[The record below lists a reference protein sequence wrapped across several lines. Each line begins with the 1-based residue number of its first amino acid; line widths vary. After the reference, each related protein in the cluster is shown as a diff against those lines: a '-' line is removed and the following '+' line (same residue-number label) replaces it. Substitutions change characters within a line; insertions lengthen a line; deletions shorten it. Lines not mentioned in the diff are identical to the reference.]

1 MTSVVWTWT
10 CWSRWPALR
19 VSFLDVGRP
28 AIRDLRPRAG
38 GLWERLPLPEENI
51 IAISVGLI
59 AQRARPLSSP
69 RIFRKLGLALLVA
82 GIALNVAAI
91 RDRGPGSI
99 DEPTRLVTAG
109 VHARTR
115 NPMYLGW
122 SAIHIGI
129 GLAARSPW
137 VLFTWPVAAVFIHRS
152 VRAEEEFLAREFGSA
167 YETYREMV
175 PRYLL

>member
-1 MTSVVWTWT
+1 M
-10 CWSRWPALR
+10 
-19 VSFLDVGRP
+19 
-28 AIRDLRPRAG
+28 
-38 GLWERLPLPEENI
+38 PEENI

-69 RIFRKLGLALLVA
+69 RIFRNLGWALLIG
-82 GIALNVAAI
+82 GIAFNVAAI
-91 RDRGPGSI
+91 WDRGPGSI
-99 DEPTRLVTAG
+99 DEPTRLITAG

-137 VLFTWPVAAVFIHRS
+137 VLFTWPVAALFVHRS
-152 VRAEEEFLAREFGSA
+152 VRAEEVFLARKFGSA

-175 PRYLL
+175 PRYLT

>member
-1 MTSVVWTWT
+1 
-10 CWSRWPALR
+10 
-19 VSFLDVGRP
+19 
-28 AIRDLRPRAG
+28 
-38 GLWERLPLPEENI
+38 LPEENI

-69 RIFRKLGLALLVA
+69 RMLRNLGWALLIV
-82 GIALNVAAI
+82 GIAFNVAAI

-137 VLFTWPVAAVFIHRS
+137 VLFTWPVAALFVHRS
-152 VRAEEEFLAREFGSA
+152 VRAEEVFLAREFGSA

-175 PRYLL
+175 PRYLQ